1 MKTLFYIVLAGYLF
15 WHSIICF
22 LAFFRNGSQKTFT
35 MPDNDILMGLIFG
48 KRNISRVNNFKGAV
62 ITLIVA
68 VGMTIL
74 LIRGDV

>member
-1 MKTLFYIVLAGYLF
+1 MKTLFYIVLAGYLY

-62 ITLIVA
+62 ITLVIA

-74 LIRGDV
+74 IIKGDV